1 MAINE
6 FAAYC
11 IIVIFWVFI
20 VFPAVLSSPSDYA
33 YKDMCI
39 LSVKINLIGAALTSV
54 SFAVVWA
61 FNTILS

>member
-1 MAINE
+1 MTINE

-20 VFPAVLSSPSDYA
+20 VFPAVFSSPSKT

-39 LSVKINLIGAALTSV
+39 LSAKVNLMGTGV
-54 SFAVVWA
+54 FAVLVAVLWA